1 MSESN
6 QNKPQRKQPKI
17 TLLQVMA
24 LVILGGCILLAGH
37 YYAWF

>member
-6 QNKPQRKQPKI
+6 HNQSQRKRPKI
-17 TLLQVMA
+17 TLLQIMA
-24 LVILGGCILLAGH
+24 LVILGGCILLVGH